1 MEDQNTIV
9 LYESVAAI
17 MKQMLLAARMQDWDK
32 LTELEDECAQQVA
45 QLKAMTNVEVQPQ
58 PLPADALKRKIA
70 SVKSILADDREI
82 RNLVSPWMGRLNAL
96 MHSNHTEM
104 RLSQAYRQ

>member
-1 MEDQNTIV
+1 MEHQNTIV
-9 LYESVAAI
+9 LYESVACI

-32 LTELEDECAQQVA
+32 LTELEDDCAQQVA
-45 QLKAMTNVEVQPQ
+45 QLKVMTEVEVQP
-58 PLPADALKRKIA
+58 LPNDALRRKIA

-82 RNLVSPWMGRLNAL
+82 RNLVSPWMVRLNAL